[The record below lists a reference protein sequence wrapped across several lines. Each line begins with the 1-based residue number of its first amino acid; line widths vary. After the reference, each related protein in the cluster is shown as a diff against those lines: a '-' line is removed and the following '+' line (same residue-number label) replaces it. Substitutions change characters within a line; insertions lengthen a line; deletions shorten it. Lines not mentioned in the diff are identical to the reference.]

1 MYDLQTITFLEDS
14 AGPFL
19 AGDNP
24 LIQLD
29 GYSVGFHAQL
39 YEQRCQRERNRA
51 VAILTVDL
59 YFHLRRHLISEA
71 WAARDAERLRIL
83 RNSPTVGEDSV
94 ELPPGFWGTMGA
106 FRMSGDHD
114 ITRLLSELSHGDPHA
129 ASKLIPVVYDEL
141 RHLAAGY
148 MRRERPDHT
157 LQPTALVHE
166 AYVKLLAQRSVDWQG
181 RAHFFGVAAQLMR
194 RILIDHARGHL
205 RQKRGGEQRKVSLD
219 EALVFSEQQSAEI
232 LAVDESLQRLE
243 QVDPRQARVVEL
255 RFFGGLNI
263 EETAEVLKVS
273 AKTVKRDWSVAQ
285 AWLYAD
291 IKKCH
296 GTDLGTVGAG

>member
-1 MYDLQTITFLEDS
+1 MLQFALAEVMTRPS
-14 AGPFL
+14 CHPF
-19 AGDNP
+19 
-24 LIQLD
+24 
-29 GYSVGFHAQL
+29 
-39 YEQRCQRERNRA
+39 
-51 VAILTVDL
+51 
-59 YFHLRRHLISEA
+59 
-71 WAARDAERLRIL
+71 
-83 RNSPTVGEDSV
+83 
-94 ELPPGFWGTMGA
+94 FWGTMSA
-106 FRMSGDHD
+106 LRMSDDHD
-114 ITRLLSELSHGDPHA
+114 ITRLLSELSHGDPQA

-232 LAVDESLQRLE
+232 LAVDESLKRLE
-243 QVDPRQARVVEL
+243 KVDPRQARVVEL

-263 EETAEVLKVS
+263 EETAEVLKIS
-273 AKTVKRDWSVAQ
+273 AKTVKRDWSVAR

-296 GTDLGTVGAG
+296 GTDLGTVGEG

>member
-1 MYDLQTITFLEDS
+1 MS
-14 AGPFL
+14 
-19 AGDNP
+19 
-24 LIQLD
+24 
-29 GYSVGFHAQL
+29 
-39 YEQRCQRERNRA
+39 
-51 VAILTVDL
+51 
-59 YFHLRRHLISEA
+59 
-71 WAARDAERLRIL
+71 DA
-83 RNSPTVGEDSV
+83 
-94 ELPPGFWGTMGA
+94 
-106 FRMSGDHD
+106 HD
-114 ITRLLSELSHGDPHA
+114 ITLLLSELSRGDPQA
-129 ASKLIPVVYDEL
+129 ASKLIPVVYQEL
-141 RHLAAGY
+141 RRLAAGY

-205 RQKRGGEQRKVSLD
+205 RQKRGGLQQKISLD
-219 EALVFSEQQSAEI
+219 EALVFSAQQSAEI
-232 LAVDESLQRLE
+232 LAVDESLKRLAKL
-243 QVDPRQARVVEL
+243 DPRQARIVEL

-273 AKTVKRDWSVAQ
+273 AKTVQRDWSVAR

-296 GTDLGTVGAG
+296 ATDGRTVGEG